1 MEKHKTMQ
9 EMTKLA
15 PEHNYRNSIHVRGRL
30 YNSLP
35 LSKCGLNIRFTA
47 SLQQEE
53 HEIKI

>member
-1 MEKHKTMQ
+1 
-9 EMTKLA
+9 MTKLA
-15 PEHNYRNSIHVRGRL
+15 PEHNYRNSTHVRGRL